1 MGTLVLKQIID
12 CKTCILP
19 LQNLVQIAYD
29 LGFKNIDI
37 GILIHLVLCF
47 LFISMSFSI
56 LQQRLSPPEIIRKPT
71 VFLWFQ

>member
-19 LQNLVQIAYD
+19 LQNLVQITYD

-37 GILIHLVLCF
+37 GILNLRFFYGFSRDRRCFTIFESIELV
-47 LFISMSFSI
+47 FI
-56 LQQRLSPPEIIRKPT
+56 
-71 VFLWFQ
+71 